1 MRKLPDEAVLLIER
15 FRPKKLRIPVIISKN
30 RLSAAKVCSDNDDIY
45 YNLAEDARAFCD
57 SLSDG
62 DNAKI
67 EEKTGSEDMNI
78 SGECLYKGVSGEYG
92 KHKKVAIIDDGFSA
106 LNIKKNLNIVLID
119 NTVDI
124 FRQNVI
130 PAGILREPLSV
141 LKYADIIVVNKCDEG
156 ISKKPSGIDK
166 KIRKY
171 NASCPLFYSHY
182 KPTGIFNDY
191 KNTGEDTNLKGL
203 KNRKVITVCAIGNPD
218 YFYDNLISCG
228 ALISHKL
235 EFEDHCDY
243 SEKDMESIRDL
254 FDNHKD
260 CLIITTSK
268 DYVKLKRFNERE
280 SYGHMFDKIY
290 YLDFELVID
299 KSFFEFIYDNYKGYS
314 EKK

>member
-1 MRKLPDEAVLLIER
+1 M
-15 FRPKKLRIPVIISKN
+15 RIPVIISKN

-45 YNLAEDARAFCD
+45 YNLAEDTRTSFD
-57 SLSDG
+57 SLSDD
-62 DNAKI
+62 DNTKI
-67 EEKTGSEDMNI
+67 EAKTDIEDMNI
-78 SGECLYKGVSGEYG
+78 SGKCMYKDVYGEYE

-141 LKYADIIVVNKCDEG
+141 LKHADVIVVNKCDEG
-156 ISKKPSGIDK
+156 ILKKPFSIDK

-171 NASCPLFYSHY
+171 NASCPLFYSRY

-191 KNTGEDTNLKGL
+191 KNTGENINLKGL
-203 KNRKVITVCAIGNPD
+203 KNRKIITVCAIGNPD
-218 YFYDNLISCG
+218 YFYDNLMGCG
-228 ALISHKL
+228 ALIGHKL

-243 SEKDMESIRDL
+243 SKKDMESIKDL

-260 CLIITTSK
+260 YLIITTLK
-268 DYVKLKRFNERE
+268 DYVKLKRFNERK
-280 SYGHMFDKIY
+280 SYEYMFDKIY
-290 YLDFELVID
+290 YLDFELAID
-299 KSFFEFIYDNYKGYS
+299 KSFFEFIYNNYRGYS